1 MSYLRRKMKITFPAF
16 LSAAQVVILVAV
28 VVCLNGPPARAELQ
42 WETEQREQ
50 LRVRLVAL
58 ATSYP
63 RSSVF
68 TTDEVFIAEEQ
79 ISHNESRL
87 VKLVYTFLPYQPRLS
102 AYGLDYSLVHELSA
116 FREPACDESLR
127 QLMTVQKQKG
137 NEISEG
143 PASLKYSV
151 DSPPLDV
158 KHERGILHCYRTT
171 PEEYAR
177 AIHDPVQRPQFSL
190 KLRQ

>member
-1 MSYLRRKMKITFPAF
+1 MLHFRQTLKFEKLAWIASVPAILLGVLITFSGGPA
-16 LSAAQVVILVAV
+16 
-28 VVCLNGPPARAELQ
+28 ARAELQ

-50 LRVRLVAL
+50 LHVRLVAL

-63 RSSVF
+63 RSSFF
-68 TTDEVFIAEEQ
+68 TTDEVFIAEAQ

-102 AYGLDYSLVHELSA
+102 EYGLDYSLVHELSA
-116 FREPACDESLR
+116 LREPSCDESLR
-127 QLMTVQKQKG
+127 QLITVQKPDGTEQKA
-137 NEISEG
+137 E
-143 PASLKYSV
+143 LKYSV
-151 DSPPLDV
+151 DSPVLDV

-177 AIHDPVQRPQFSL
+177 AVHDPVQRPQFTL